1 VSFLRN
7 LLSSLLRGFA
17 HMARRAG
24 DLAKAAAL
32 EAQAAA
38 SEAVQPLLDR
48 LPDLKAGA
56 AYGAAG
62 LALAADRVL
71 GIPGAIARSLLPAG
85 EPTAAQVAD
94 AAVARDDS
102 GTDVPPPAKHVF
114 AAFIKAAADAVAA
127 QDRAQIE
134 KLTPFVSEPVM
145 EWLHELTPSQI
156 RIVQTIDKAAL
167 ERHIQEPGTATQGL
181 PSFSIA
187 KPAPVSLMTPEERRR
202 IVLAGMASMRDAEAA
217 HRQDVDQAREDEYRQ
232 ATRRALPI
240 RPIGRPG
247 YGH

>member
-1 VSFLRN
+1 MNFLRN

-38 SEAVQPLLDR
+38 SEAVQPVIDR
-48 LPDLKAGA
+48 LPALKDGALLAGA
-56 AYGAAG
+56 GLAYGAG
-62 LALAADRVL
+62 KIL
-71 GIPGAIARSLLPAG
+71 GAPGAVLRSILPVG

-102 GTDVPPPAKHVF
+102 GTDVPPPPKHTF
-114 AAFIKAAADAVAA
+114 AAFIQAAADAVAA
-127 QDRAQIE
+127 QDHAQIE
-134 KLTPFVSEPVM
+134 KLTPFVSEPVV
-145 EWLHELTPSQI
+145 EWLQGLTPSQI
-156 RIVQTIDKAAL
+156 RIVQTMDKAAL
-167 ERHIQEPGTATQGL
+167 ERHIQEPGAVTPGL
-181 PSFSIA
+181 PAFSIA
-187 KPAPVSLMTPEERRR
+187 KPAPASLMTLEERRR
-202 IVLAGMASMRDAEAA
+202 IVQAGMASMREAEAA